1 MDKIPVCYRQS
12 VDPYCP
18 RCRSGEYLHNE
29 DGNENN
35 FCGQCGCPL
44 DWSQMYNEDTDQV
57 EERFKCGDCAEYCR
71 SEEKETQGV
80 CKAKGVFVRQ
90 SKPACK
96 KHFRKAMHIW
106 RRKES
111 GDGEINGN
119 AWRDDGSTESMHV

>member
-1 MDKIPVCYRQS
+1 MDKLPVCYGQG

-44 DWSQMYNEDTDQV
+44 DWSQMYNEDTEQA
-57 EERFKCGDCAEYCR
+57 EESSKCGDCAEYCR
-71 SEEKETQGV
+71 DSDKETRGV

-96 KHFRKAMHIW
+96 KHFKKAVHIW
-106 RRKES
+106 SLKE
-111 GDGEINGN
+111 D
-119 AWRDDGSTESMHV
+119 

>member
-1 MDKIPVCYRQS
+1 MDKLPVCYGQG

-18 RCRSGEYLHNE
+18 ACGSGEYLHNE

-44 DWSQMYNEDTDQV
+44 DWSQMYNEDTDQA
-57 EERFKCGDCAEYCR
+57 EERSKCGDCAEYCR
-71 SEEKETQGV
+71 DSEKETRGV

-96 KHFRKAMHIW
+96 KHFKKAVHIW
-106 RRKES
+106 SLKE
-111 GDGEINGN
+111 D
-119 AWRDDGSTESMHV
+119 

>member
-1 MDKIPVCYRQS
+1 MDKLPVCYGQG

-18 RCRSGEYLHNE
+18 RCRSGEHLHNE

-44 DWSQMYNEDTDQV
+44 DWSQMYNEDTEYV
-57 EERFKCGDCAEYCR
+57 EQRLKFGDCAEYCR
-71 SEEKETQGV
+71 DSDKETRGV

-96 KHFRKAMHIW
+96 KHFRKAIHIW
-106 RRKES
+106 
-111 GDGEINGN
+111 GEK
-119 AWRDDGSTESMHV
+119 

>member
-1 MDKIPVCYRQS
+1 MDKLPVCYGQS

-44 DWSQMYNEDTDQV
+44 DWTQTYNEDTEQV
-57 EERFKCGDCAEYCR
+57 EEKLKCGDCMRYYR
-71 SEEKETQGV
+71 SVEKESEGV
-80 CKAKGVFVRQ
+80 CKAKGVSVRR

-96 KHFRKAMHIW
+96 KHFKKAVHVW
-106 RRKES
+106 RME
-111 GDGEINGN
+111 GE
-119 AWRDDGSTESMHV
+119 RR

>member
-106 RRKES
+106 GRKES

>member
-1 MDKIPVCYRQS
+1 MDKLPVCYGQG

-18 RCRSGEYLHNE
+18 ACRSGEYLHNE

-44 DWSQMYNEDTDQV
+44 DWSQMYNEDTEYV
-57 EERFKCGDCAEYCR
+57 EQRLKCGDCAEYCR

-106 RRKES
+106 GRKES
-111 GDGEINGN
+111 GDGATDN
-119 AWRDDGSTESMHV
+119 T